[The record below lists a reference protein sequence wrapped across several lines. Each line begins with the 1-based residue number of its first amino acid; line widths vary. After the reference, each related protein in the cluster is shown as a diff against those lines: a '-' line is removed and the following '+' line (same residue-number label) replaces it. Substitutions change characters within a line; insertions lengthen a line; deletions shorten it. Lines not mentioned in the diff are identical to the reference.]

1 MKEPVENYFNR
12 KRLYEKRQDIELEEV
27 YEYGIDKSR
36 RIIAELKDQGLYL
49 PDKYIDRKV
58 FKEDV
63 KKFLSN
69 GKKAMIIVG
78 ESGSGKTSSLIHLSE
93 KILNESVMAYLVRCE
108 GLPASAVNPD
118 KLERTLTEELSYK
131 GNFSEII
138 DWTEKKG
145 KSVYFIFEA
154 LNEFTGPGKDP
165 GKFFE
170 SINTIL
176 SRYRKKK
183 GFKIMISSTD
193 STIPYILSPG
203 NVLPKSMKEEK
214 ELYYQGEKGDIYRFR
229 KFEEKELESIAGK
242 YQVPFWAVE
251 KVRKNKKIDLLNP
264 RQFRIFAEIFLGK
277 SREEIVELKD
287 KEKYQKIVR
296 EMLKYSD
303 YKMASKHIYH
313 ILKKDKILLKT
324 LEEMA
329 RFMQKQKNLS
339 PTWALYQEKNP
350 KLAEMLRKNNWENL
364 RKLKNLQLVKEE
376 RMSGREGIGDW
387 KLSFYHDRVYE
398 FLSKKAK
405 KKLIVNI
412 MNSFLVMFVFSII
425 FFLFGLTKFSKNIT
439 PSNNFIYKMINQN
452 TTELGNIS
460 DESIEIYIE
469 LIKYESTQKK
479 TITRYF
485 FISGLVAI
493 VLVLFYLSISLIF
506 TILTRDFFEN
516 YFRRKDYRIKYLAN
530 TTLESYRKIIPKFTL
545 IMMALVFGGLFLT
558 DMTGIT
564 LSLHLAISIT
574 LSLLFISLGFFLII
588 LFRNTHKFLK
598 KRGSKAIFEFFTD
611 KKELIYSIFVLF
623 ETSLVIGILFF
634 SLWEFGGDIIPFKPI
649 APQIEY
655 LNAAEPA
662 YSELI
667 EKKWISK
674 DGIEKANVRI
684 KEFEDKLISNE
695 LEKFLFENKF
705 DRLFFHI
712 WIFINIIFIIQIIK
726 IFYLRKRL
734 GPMFR

>member
-1 MKEPVENYFNR
+1 
-12 KRLYEKRQDIELEEV
+12 
-27 YEYGIDKSR
+27 
-36 RIIAELKDQGLYL
+36 
-49 PDKYIDRKV
+49 
-58 FKEDV
+58 
-63 KKFLSN
+63 
-69 GKKAMIIVG
+69 
-78 ESGSGKTSSLIHLSE
+78 
-93 KILNESVMAYLVRCE
+93 
-108 GLPASAVNPD
+108 
-118 KLERTLTEELSYK
+118 
-131 GNFSEII
+131 
-138 DWTEKKG
+138 
-145 KSVYFIFEA
+145 
-154 LNEFTGPGKDP
+154 
-165 GKFFE
+165 
-170 SINTIL
+170 
-176 SRYRKKK
+176 
-183 GFKIMISSTD
+183 
-193 STIPYILSPG
+193 
-203 NVLPKSMKEEK
+203 
-214 ELYYQGEKGDIYRFR
+214 
-229 KFEEKELESIAGK
+229 
-242 YQVPFWAVE
+242 
-251 KVRKNKKIDLLNP
+251 
-264 RQFRIFAEIFLGK
+264 
-277 SREEIVELKD
+277 
-287 KEKYQKIVR
+287 
-296 EMLKYSD
+296 
-303 YKMASKHIYH
+303 
-313 ILKKDKILLKT
+313 
-324 LEEMA
+324 
-329 RFMQKQKNLS
+329 
-339 PTWALYQEKNP
+339 
-350 KLAEMLRKNNWENL
+350 
-364 RKLKNLQLVKEE
+364 
-376 RMSGREGIGDW
+376 
-387 KLSFYHDRVYE
+387 
-398 FLSKKAK
+398 
-405 KKLIVNI
+405 
-412 MNSFLVMFVFSII
+412 
-425 FFLFGLTKFSKNIT
+425 
-439 PSNNFIYKMINQN
+439 MINQN